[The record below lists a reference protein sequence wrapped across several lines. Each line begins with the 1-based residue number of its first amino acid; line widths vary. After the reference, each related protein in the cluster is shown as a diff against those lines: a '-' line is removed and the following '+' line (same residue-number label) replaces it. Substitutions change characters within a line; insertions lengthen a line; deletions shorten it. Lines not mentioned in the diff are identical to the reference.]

1 MTQLTKSQTEV
12 QNGQPTPDLLIMK
25 AVESGNIDAIERLMD
40 LKERYDRKQAEKA
53 YRQAMSNFQ
62 SEKPDLKKT
71 AKVDVALKTGGRMKY
86 NFNPLPRIQKAID
99 PVLSK
104 FGLSYRWEQEQENGK
119 IKITCIVS
127 HIDGHS
133 EKTWLM
139 ADSDTSGSK
148 NAIQGIGSTVSY
160 LKRYT
165 LEGAL
170 GLSSDDDDDGKAAP
184 DKQKEPGITAGK
196 KERPEAIDVLSK
208 EYMKLYDE
216 LTGIV
221 GDGKASQ
228 YHPDNWGKE
237 PTVGRYNYGIKAIRS
252 EINKHR
258 K

>member
-53 YRQAMSNFQ
+53 YRQAMSDFQ
-62 SEKPDLKKT
+62 ANKPEIIKTKKGHNSNY
-71 AKVDVALKTGGRMKY
+71 A
-86 NFNPLPRIQKAID
+86 PLPKIQKAID

-104 FGLSYRWEQEQENGK
+104 FGLSYRWGQEQENGK

-237 PTVGRYNYGIKAIRS
+237 PTVGRYNYGIKAIKS